1 MKSTFLEKNKKKSL
15 LAALLLFLRERKVLV
30 VLLLLVFIAS
40 TVFLSPSS
48 WITGLPGG
56 TRLAASVAWIAGKLG
71 VDVSQWGLGGDK
83 HSFSELT
90 AAFASAK
97 ANQGKGAIGWGAFF
111 GRSSGAGGDGQDSL
125 GFVKGS
131 KSDLGAS
138 VGSGKNGSG
147 ADGSGNGIAGA
158 ITPEDAKADQNANA
172 VAINQ
177 NDVGGEREG
186 WVKNAF
192 AGGFVNGFMGT
203 GAGADGAAQLSG
215 GAFASKGFFTGKG
228 GAASE
233 SNSVAQNGLNGAG
246 SISVPKSKIQGAAKG
261 QLSYKQA
268 TALDARSMKGAAAAS
283 TIGGNR
289 AFTQLAEGRGRAA
302 LAVTPNCAPPGCPGE
317 FATTN
322 TGAIYDGNQVSGSN
336 TDLITAP
343 TVDGVQTPNIPDTSM
358 AQGYEDQA
366 NQMDADAQK
375 CQALDAQYG
384 PQETALNQQMMD
396 ISGQFKSAGCGS
408 GGCSQSKANYCKGLG
423 NQLKSTCNQY
433 MSVRCAHTHACPL
446 TASQNCSNECQEGGN
461 GGTGNATSVH
471 VNSDAG
477 SGNSDGSGM
486 TTVPQ

>member
-1 MKSTFLEKNKKKSL
+1 MKSTFLDRNKKKSL

-71 VDVSQWGLGGDK
+71 VDISQWGLAGGK
-83 HSFSELT
+83 HSFNDLA

-111 GRSSGAGGDGQDSL
+111 GRASGGTGDGQDSL

-131 KSDLGAS
+131 KADLGTAS
-138 VGSGKNGSG
+138 LSGK
-147 ADGSGNGIAGA
+147 SGNGIAGA
-158 ITPEDAKADQNANA
+158 LTPEEANADQNANA
-172 VAINQ
+172 VAINP

-192 AGGFVNGFMGT
+192 AGGFVNGLFGSGPGGPG
-203 GAGADGAAQLSG
+203 GAGADGAAMLSG
-215 GAFASKGFFTGKG
+215 GAFASKGFFAGKG

-233 SNSVAQNGLNGAG
+233 SNSIAQNGLNG
-246 SISVPKSKIQGAAKG
+246 SNPISVPKSKIQGAAKG

-283 TIGGNR
+283 SLGGNR

-322 TGAIYDGNQVSGSN
+322 TGAIYDGNRTSGSN

-343 TVDGVQTPNIPDTSM
+343 QVDGIQTPNIPDTSM

-366 NQMDADAQK
+366 NQMDADAKK
-375 CQALDAQYG
+375 CQALDSQYG
-384 PQETALNQQMMD
+384 PTETALNQQMND

-408 GGCSQSKANYCKGLG
+408 GGCSRSKANYCKGLG
-423 NQLKSTCNQY
+423 NQLKSVCNQY
-433 MSVRCAHTHACPL
+433 MNVRCTHTHACPL
-446 TASQNCSNECQEGGN
+446 TANSNCSNECQEGGN